1 MTTAPTIYEVTTKPE
16 MKFNIQKTFEIKTN
30 EQNFK
35 LTLSH
40 NKELMLFEIEKE
52 NTFPKQEYKLFLNLE
67 QLGNINKY
75 FIQFDSLDEVL
86 VSFQTLFEIKNISII
101 CEEKEMKIKIINPM
115 NKKEFYINV
124 PLKEKSLKNE
134 IDSIIPYIISLN
146 DKIIQLEN
154 KFNDIEKKINELY
167 SIKNEYNKLKQQQ
180 INQENYLFKNSNNIK
195 KEEEEMILSW
205 FEKKPVKFNLLM
217 DTKKDGDSISTFY
230 SKCGK
235 KCPIILFIKTT
246 NGYRFGGFTTQL
258 WPTSGNYTK
267 DDKSFVFSLD
277 KKNKYKVTN
286 PDYAIYAY
294 SDFFQFGGCC
304 FRIYNNCTNSSSNEI
319 SKNKYCYDIPG
330 NYEITGG
337 EQKFIVF
344 CYEVYQIEY

>member
-1 MTTAPTIYEVTTKPE
+1 MSTAPNVCEMAPKPE
-16 MKFNIQKTFEIKTN
+16 LKFNIKKTFEIKSN

-35 LTLSH
+35 LSLSH
-40 NKELMLFEIEKE
+40 NEELMLFEIEKE
-52 NTFPKQEYKLFLNLE
+52 NAFPKQEFKLFLNLE

-86 VSFQTLFEIKNISII
+86 TSFQTLFEIKNISII
-101 CEEKEMKIKIINPM
+101 CEEKEMKIKILNPM

-146 DKIIQLEN
+146 EKIIQLEN
-154 KFNDIEKKINELY
+154 KLDNIDKKVNELY
-167 SIKNEYNKLKQQQ
+167 SIKNEYNKLKQQE
-180 INQENYLFKNSNNIK
+180 INQENYLFKNSNIIK
-195 KEEEEMILSW
+195 KEEEEIILSW
-205 FEKKPVKFNLLM
+205 FEKKPIKFNLLM

-230 SKCGK
+230 NICCK
-235 KCPIILFIKTT
+235 KCPIIIFIKIT

-258 WPTSGNYTK
+258 WPNSGTLK

-286 PDYAIYAY
+286 PDYAIYAA

-304 FRIYNNCTNSSSNEI
+304 FRLYNNCTISSSNYI
-319 SKNKYCYDIPG
+319 NNNKNSYDIPG
-330 NYEITGG
+330 N
-337 EQKFIVF
+337 
-344 CYEVYQIEY
+344 

>member
-1 MTTAPTIYEVTTKPE
+1 MSTAPNVCEMAPKPE
-16 MKFNIQKTFEIKTN
+16 LKFNIKKTFEIKSN

-35 LTLSH
+35 LSLSH
-40 NKELMLFEIEKE
+40 NEELMLFEIEKE
-52 NTFPKQEYKLFLNLE
+52 NAFPKQEFKLFLSLE
-67 QLGNINKY
+67 QLIKINKY

-86 VSFQTLFEIKNISII
+86 TSFQTLFEIKNISII
-101 CEEKEMKIKIINPM
+101 CEEKEMKIKILNPM

-154 KFNDIEKKINELY
+154 KLDNLDKKVNELY

-180 INQENYLFKNSNNIK
+180 INQENYLFKNSNIIK
-195 KEEEEMILSW
+195 KEEEEILLSW
-205 FEKKPVKFNLLM
+205 FEKKPIKFNLLM

-230 SKCGK
+230 NICGK
-235 KCPIILFIKTT
+235 KCPIIIFIKTT
-246 NGYRFGGFTTQL
+246 NGYRFGGFTTQF
-258 WPTSGNYTK
+258 WPNSGSLK

-277 KKNKYKVTN
+277 KKKKYKVTN
-286 PDYAIYAY
+286 PNSAIYAS
-294 SDFFQFGGCC
+294 SDFFQFGTCC
-304 FRIYNNCTNSSSNEI
+304 FRIYNNCTISSSNYI
-319 SKNKYCYDIPG
+319 NDGTNYYDIPG

-337 EQKFIVF
+337 EHNFTVF